1 MIILLHI
8 FINNLA
14 ICFIKK
20 IKLGPKRL
28 FFKVFHVFTPNSN
41 NTKKEIRVITNYPN
55 LFFICF
61 YNLLQLVELNTHPR

>member
-1 MIILLHI
+1 MIIFLHI

-28 FFKVFHVFTPNSN
+28 FFKVFHVFT
-41 NTKKEIRVITNYPN
+41 TFQIIQKKRLE
-55 LFFICF
+55 
-61 YNLLQLVELNTHPR
+61 